1 MARIGILG
9 GTFDPPHVGHLIL
22 AEYAADA
29 LDLTRVLFVPAA
41 DPPHKR
47 EEHKTPVEQ
56 RIRMLQL
63 AVDGNPRF
71 SISRVDADRP
81 GPHYSVDMIRLIQA
95 ENPGDELYFLMGGD
109 SLNNLPQWYQPDV
122 LIKLCKLAV
131 MARAGS
137 TTLPDMHTT
146 VLPELAERLIILD
159 TPMIEISSTQITERL
174 ALGKSVRYLVP
185 DSVLAYI
192 QSCHLY
198 ES

>member
-109 SLNNLPQWYQPDV
+109 SLNNLPQWYQPEA

-137 TTLPDMHTT
+137 SVQLHMHTD
-146 VLPELAERLIILD
+146 VLPELAERLVILD

-185 DSVLAYI
+185 ESVLAYI

>member
-29 LDLTRVLFVPAA
+29 LDLARVLFVPAA

-137 TTLPDMHTT
+137 SVQLHMHTD
-146 VLPELAERLIILD
+146 VLPELAEHLVILD

-185 DSVLAYI
+185 ESVLAYI